1 MNELMLGRINHIA
14 IVVPDLDV
22 AAAQW
27 QARTGANV
35 SSPQSLPDHSLS
47 ADTCPAFLQFRRRSE
62 RIRPAD
68 SQRRYR

>member
-14 IVVPDLDV
+14 IVVPDLDI

-35 SSPQSLPDHSLS
+35 SSPQSLPDHGVRVVFV
-47 ADTCPAFLQFRRRSE
+47 AAE
-62 RIRPAD
+62 NGKI
-68 SQRRYR
+68 